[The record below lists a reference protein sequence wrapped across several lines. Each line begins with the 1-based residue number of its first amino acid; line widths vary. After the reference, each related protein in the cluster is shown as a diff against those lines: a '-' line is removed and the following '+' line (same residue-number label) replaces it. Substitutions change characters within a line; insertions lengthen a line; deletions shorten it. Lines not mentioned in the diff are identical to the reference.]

1 MNFTK
6 QRKFTK
12 NQDDKQQEGFFT
24 KNLVHLNKF
33 SLEPFYDYGYVKNK
47 YVDAG
52 ADGRL
57 SGAGL
62 KTIFSSRYF
71 NASLTYSWATNQS
84 RLITSTTKENKLV
97 YFEISTS
104 CC

>member
-1 MNFTK
+1 VGN
-6 QRKFTK
+6 
-12 NQDDKQQEGFFT
+12 
-24 KNLVHLNKF
+24 
-33 SLEPFYDYGYVKNK
+33 
-47 YVDAG
+47 G

-57 SGAGL
+57 AGAGL

-71 NASLTYSWATNQS
+71 NASLTYSWATNNS
-84 RLITSTTKENKLV
+84 RLITSTVKENKLI